1 MPEILSLRQENSKTF
16 KLADGSE
23 QLVISLGAIHYKDNY
38 ADPDEQWKDIDLN
51 WEGNRITKAPYEL
64 TLEGNKVT
72 IRDKKTGEVSTI
84 ELLDIGGVPI
94 PAQAWEHSKGLAKAF
109 DTDLEIVAE
118 NTRVRFTRILKSD
131 KAPKDAQFKVTG
143 KIPFRVRAS
152 DKESELRVETSLVDG
167 KLTEELMPD
176 QVIKYPVRID
186 PTWQVGAS
194 TDDCQYTWSTSAL
207 ALTTPHQVAGAYDG
221 TDYMIGGGMRFLNV
235 TIPQGN
241 VIIEAYL
248 TLRCSASKS
257 GTVCNTRISAE
268 DVDDAITFAD
278 DGAAFETRWAA
289 RTTARVDWDA
299 IPAWTAET
307 DYNSPECKTIEQ
319 ELVDRP
325 GWESGFDQVWFWDD
339 FDDRSTHADSRRMG
353 HSYDGSTTYC
363 AQLVVV
369 HATAVASLAGSL
381 TSSGTLSIKTL
392 VTKSGSLT
400 SSGVL
405 GRNIAVSLAGS
416 LTPSGTL
423 AGAIIFFKSLAG
435 TLTSSGSLGIKVV
448 KSLAGTLTTSG
459 TIGIKT
465 FKSLAG
471 SLTSSGA
478 LGVKVF
484 KSLAGTLTPSGTVSS
499 AKKMFK
505 TLTGTL
511 TSSGTLSNIYK
522 QFKTLAGSLTIVGTI
537 SLIKKAHRML
547 VDFTGRDLKDDNDE
561 WRKLQ

>member
-72 IRDKKTGEVSTI
+72 IKDKKTSEVSTI
-84 ELLDIGGVPI
+84 ELLSVFPTGLKFEII
-94 PAQAWEHSKGLAKAF
+94 PEH
-109 DTDLEIVAE
+109 
-118 NTRVRFTRILKSD
+118 TRVSFRHILPSD
-131 KAPKDAQFKVTG
+131 KVPFEAKFRITG
-143 KIPFRVRAS
+143 KIPFLTTRAS
-152 DKESELRVETSLVDG
+152 DDEGELELETSLEDGILTEKLSGVVD
-167 KLTEELMPD
+167 KLTGKVRP
-176 QVIKYPVRID
+176 VKGSIKVD

-289 RTTARVDWDA
+289 RTTARIDWDA

-307 DYNSPECKTIEQ
+307 DYNSPEIKTVIQ
-319 ELVDRP
+319 EIVDRV
-325 GWESGFDQVWFWDD
+325 GWASGQDIVIFWDD
-339 FDDRSTHADSRRMG
+339 FDDRSTHADVRRMA

-363 AQLVVV
+363 AKLVVV

-392 VTKSGSLT
+392 ITKSGSLT
-400 SSGVL
+400 PSGVV
-405 GRNIAVSLAGS
+405 GRNIVKSLAGS

-435 TLTSSGSLGIKVV
+435 ALTTSGTVGIKVA

-478 LGVKVF
+478 LGVKVI

-499 AKKMFK
+499 TKKMFK